1 MKVVLHVLNYGAA
14 YRGNFIE
21 SLEMLGEK
29 FKGKDMKNIYLF
41 CASARKN
48 SARKWIDEMVEKGN
62 EVFFF
67 SEDSTESVT
76 TIKDVIASHDVVI
89 VHTHFITM
97 EQFREV
103 NKAVPKRIPIVMHMH
118 NHSKECGKIRAFL
131 RQMIYRRCIMVACS
145 ESVYRSLERDYPRHE
160 KYYVD
165 NGVNFDRLDN
175 WSELSPQEYGIEDGE
190 KIFLIFGFDFY
201 RKGVDLALKA
211 VDSLR
216 KKGEKC
222 TLLISLS
229 TNFEYVE
236 NETKKILGELPD
248 WVKIIKARNDVASL
262 YNMCDLFLSP
272 SREEGLPYSVIEAEY
287 CKCSVVLSDI
297 SAQCKLK
304 LKYGHWFKEGDVAD
318 LEEKIKEAISERE
331 KKLSDMEEVRKYMKK
346 EYSLS
351 EWCAKI
357 LEIYDKVGKR
367 YND

>member
-1 MKVVLHVLNYGAA
+1 MKVILHVLNYGAA

-21 SLEMLGEK
+21 SLEMLNEK
-29 FKGKDMKNIYLF
+29 LEENDMKNIYLF
-41 CASARKN
+41 CASARSN
-48 SARKWIDEMVEKGN
+48 NARKWIDEMVEKGD
-62 EVFFF
+62 EVFFL
-67 SEDSTESVT
+67 SDNSAESVS
-76 TIKDVIASHDVVI
+76 TIKAIIASHDVVI
-89 VHTHFITM
+89 VHTHFISM

-103 NKAVPKRIPIVMHMH
+103 NKAVPKRIPVVMHMH
-118 NHSKECGKIRAFL
+118 NHSRKCGKIKALL
-131 RQMIYRRCIMVACS
+131 RQVIYRRCIMVACS
-145 ESVYRSLERDYPRHE
+145 ESVYHSLERDYPRLE

-175 WSELSPQEYGIEDGE
+175 WAEISPQEYGIEDGE

-211 VDSLR
+211 VDAIR

-297 SAQCKLK
+297 SAQSKLR
-304 LKYGHWFKEGDVAD
+304 LKHGYWFKDGDVCE
-318 LEEKIKEAISERE
+318 LEEKILKALEERD
-331 KKLSDMEEVRKYMKK
+331 KKLLDMGNVREHMRK

-351 EWCAKI
+351 EWCSKI
-357 LEIYDKVGKR
+357 LELYEKIER
-367 YND
+367 R